1 MFTTSRA
8 TIDPIDEFSIQK
20 YSTPIYQFYPL
31 DPSGLDSRRS
41 IQVSYDSARYI
52 KGTVRSSYS
61 YIYI

>member
-20 YSTPIYQFYPL
+20 YSALIYQFYPL

-41 IQVSYDSARYI
+41 RFPMIQPDI
-52 KGTVRSSYS
+52 
-61 YIYI
+61 